1 MVQTPAGGSF
11 VSVTAKELF
20 REVCFLLHK
29 REDLQSQEVKAIFAL
44 RQDAVRQMLVFC
56 FDF

>member
-1 MVQTPAGGSF
+1 M
-11 VSVTAKELF
+11 SVRAKGLF
-20 REVCFLLHK
+20 RAACFLLHK
-29 REDLQSQEVKAIFAL
+29 REDLQSREVKAIFAL